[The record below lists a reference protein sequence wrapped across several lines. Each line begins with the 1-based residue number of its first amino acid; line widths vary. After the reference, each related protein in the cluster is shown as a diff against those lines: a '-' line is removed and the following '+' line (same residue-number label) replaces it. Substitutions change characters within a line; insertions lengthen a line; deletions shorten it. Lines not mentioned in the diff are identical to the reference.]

1 MNVDVKSRLKKLMNK
16 DIILILIILT
26 VAFLAYFLHE
36 ILGGGS
42 VGSVTVKVN
51 GVIEGR
57 YSLSE
62 DQEIEINGGTNHLQ
76 IRNGKADM
84 TEAACPDKLCVDQ
97 KAVSRRGESI
107 ICLPNKVIVEVEGG
121 GEREYDAV
129 TN

>member
-62 DQEIEINGGTNHLQ
+62 DQEIEINGGTNHL
-76 IRNGKADM
+76 
-84 TEAACPDKLCVDQ
+84 
-97 KAVSRRGESI
+97 
-107 ICLPNKVIVEVEGG
+107 
-121 GEREYDAV
+121 
-129 TN
+129 